1 MKVNFFIGSSLIGMY
16 AKCGDLVS
24 SRKVFDKMTK
34 KKLVTWNSMITVY
47 AQSGL
52 SHEAISIFNIMK
64 EEGVKANNIT
74 LSGVLSACASLGALD
89 IGKSVDEYALKNGL
103 QKDIYVATA
112 LIDMYDKCGN
122 VDHAFQVFENMPFKN
137 IVTWNAMISAFAFNG
152 RAKEAILLFN
162 RMSVFT

>member
-1 MKVNFFIGSSLIGMY
+1 
-16 AKCGDLVS
+16 
-24 SRKVFDKMTK
+24 
-34 KKLVTWNSMITVY
+34 
-47 AQSGL
+47 
-52 SHEAISIFNIMK
+52 MK

-112 LIDMYDKCGN
+112 LIDMYAKCGS
-122 VDHAFQVFENMPFKN
+122 VYHAFQVFENMPFKN